1 MELQAELAALS
12 SEYHFYLK
20 RTTDR
25 QGMIIL
31 TRMFGNHFHKN
42 EQSEPVTSKKATDRI
57 CCQWEDSSFQVKLWN

>member
-12 SEYHFYLK
+12 TADHFYLK

-31 TRMFGNHFHKN
+31 TRMFGKRFHKN
-42 EQSEPVTSKKATDRI
+42 EQSEPVTSRKATGSI
-57 CCQWEDSSFQVKLWN
+57 CDGEKIHVFKWNWN